1 MLKVTSRFLEVMVDD
16 DAFTR
21 AGITGG
27 AQVEKKDDEFGF
39 DMLTLRGLRDVW
51 THMLGT

>member
-1 MLKVTSRFLEVMVDD
+1 MP
-16 DAFTR
+16 FTR

-39 DMLTLRGLRDVW
+39 DMLTYLNPHVGYLGLP
-51 THMLGT
+51 L